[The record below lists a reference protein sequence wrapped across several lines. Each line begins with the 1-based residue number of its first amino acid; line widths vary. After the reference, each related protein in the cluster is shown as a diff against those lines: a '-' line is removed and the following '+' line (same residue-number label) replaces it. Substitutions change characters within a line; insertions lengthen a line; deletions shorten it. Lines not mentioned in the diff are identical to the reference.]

1 MNVEHKPFHA
11 QEIFFI
17 AIITIVGIVS
27 FFVFRPYLYSILL
40 ALVIAIAVEPV
51 YNHLT
56 KLFHK
61 HTGIASLVSVLLVI
75 FIIAIPVGFFGWQIF
90 QGVQNLYI
98 SIASQSSSALTQSIT
113 NALPH
118 FLTKLSPTIA
128 QSIDTYI
135 QQSLSFVVQNIG
147 PVFSGIVMVLGD
159 VLVALFSLF
168 FILKNKTKLVALIK
182 RISPIDEP
190 YNEMILRRVQA
201 SINSVLRGSLCI
213 ALIEG
218 ILYSVA
224 FTIVGLPNP
233 MVWGGLV
240 ALAALVPAL
249 GASLVTIPSI
259 LFLFFNGY
267 ATGGFVLLGWSILS
281 IIFIDNMLAPVLIN
295 RGLKLHP
302 IITLLAILGGI
313 AFFGPLGFI
322 LGPVVVALFVTL
334 LETYAS
340 IHKQEPFIQNSGD

>member
-1 MNVEHKPFHA
+1 
-11 QEIFFI
+11 
-17 AIITIVGIVS
+17 
-27 FFVFRPYLYSILL
+27 
-40 ALVIAIAVEPV
+40 
-51 YNHLT
+51 
-56 KLFHK
+56 
-61 HTGIASLVSVLLVI
+61 
-75 FIIAIPVGFFGWQIF
+75 
-90 QGVQNLYI
+90 
-98 SIASQSSSALTQSIT
+98 
-113 NALPH
+113 
-118 FLTKLSPTIA
+118 
-128 QSIDTYI
+128 
-135 QQSLSFVVQNIG
+135 
-147 PVFSGIVMVLGD
+147 MVLGD

-267 ATGGFVLLGWSILS
+267 ATGGFILLGWSILS